1 MPRDQTSLAKGSYSR
16 FYCELHY
23 VSDPAHCNLIWAGV
37 IKGPSKAP
45 DVRAVWVE
53 MAKPKVGEDRT
64 QPSLLLVDVDED
76 VGALKV
82 LVADPELME
91 RFNGT

>member
-1 MPRDQTSLAKGSYSR
+1 
-16 FYCELHY
+16 
-23 VSDPAHCNLIWAGV
+23 
-37 IKGPSKAP
+37 
-45 DVRAVWVE
+45 